1 MSCFRPRLS
10 RLFVSAVM
18 AVAAGVILAPPTGVA
33 REGHRVNH
41 ETDIPVLSAP
51 TRQGFDD
58 IIVQMAPLRP
68 APGAVAAKAAPA
80 PGVARETT
88 PAPAVEAGKD
98 SAAPKDAAKTE
109 PATPQ
114 NARTDGPPELRTGE
128 PAMPAAAAVAQA
140 AKPAAQPSGSVAQ
153 HDLSQGIKDLDLR
166 IGEAAMPAKV
176 ATADQS
182 TQPAVSD
189 AAPAAQGAKGLDLK
203 VGEAAMPAKVAT
215 ADQSAKRLEQVPA
228 PSTPVERQTPATAV
242 QTAKLPDLTIGE
254 AVAPRQPAPFA
265 APIAAPS
272 PPVAQ
277 PSPAPAAQAAKLPDL
292 KIGEAA
298 APSVVVAATP
308 STPVAQPSPA
318 PAAQAAKLPDLKIGE
333 VAAPSVVVAAAPS
346 TPVAQPSPAPA
357 AQAAKLPDLKI
368 GEAAAPS
375 TPIAQETPAP
385 AAQAAKAPDLKT
397 AAPPVAAQA
406 ADPAPAAAPV
416 AQVTV
421 AQAPTNETLAYAAL
435 LAQGVRGPVEVRL
448 ADRATMWLPANR
460 VYLDGEQARKLLGA
474 GKKWDNAT
482 QGVVLP
488 TTSRPDWMAYV
499 SLVDD
504 GYISDQDAK
513 AMDPEA
519 VLGTYKAK
527 VAAENPAR
535 ARQGLSPL
543 DVTGWMEAPRYDA
556 KHRLSSCLGAT
567 VLGSKSADDRIVNCS
582 SFALGDQGA
591 LKIVVAGQEA
601 NYQRFRG
608 ESGALIDTIVYDKGK
623 GYDDADLATVKT
635 APYGLIALMTGDTNF
650 KKVTVAQPAAPAPA
664 QKLGLIALLVVYAL
678 KFGKMLLFGVA
689 AVFAFV
695 RWMARKRKSDDKK
708 PAKAE
713 VAAEPIWR
721 RAIQAAR
728 ARLGSRGE
736 PAQPVAAS
744 AGAAEPE
751 LAEARPKT
759 GVGAALAAARA
770 KLPSLPFPRKGSEP
784 AAASNAAPQGE
795 ESPAT
800 SLARLA
806 SMMRKKAP
814 EVPVQVDLSRLER
827 RPSFGAATAAA
838 VKRSE
843 LEVVRPLPGAAPMA
857 APKPIAAVPAPAP
870 RAEPAPEPMPA
881 PSPAPTLEPFALI
894 EPGDEAAASIAISAR
909 ESLREANG

>member
-10 RLFVSAVM
+10 HLFVSAVM
-18 AVAAGVILAPPTGVA
+18 AIAAGVILAPPTGVA
-33 REGHRVNH
+33 REGHRINH

-58 IIVQMAPLRP
+58 IIVRMAPLRP

-88 PAPAVEAGKD
+88 PAPVVEAGKD
-98 SAAPKDAAKTE
+98 SAAPKNAAKME
-109 PATPQ
+109 PATLQ
-114 NARTDGPPELRTGE
+114 SARMDGKPELRTGE
-128 PAMPAAAAVAQA
+128 PAMTAAAAVAQA
-140 AKPAAQPSGSVAQ
+140 AKPAAKPAASAAR
-153 HDLSQGIKDLDLR
+153 HEPSQGIKGLDLK
-166 IGEAAMPAKV
+166 IGEAAMPTKV
-176 ATADQS
+176 AAADPS
-182 TQPAVSD
+182 TQPAVSG
-189 AAPAAQGAKGLDLK
+189 AAPAAQDASALDLK
-203 VGEAAMPAKVAT
+203 VDEAVMPAKVAA
-215 ADQSAKRLEQVPA
+215 ADQSAKRVEPVPA
-228 PSTPVERQTPATAV
+228 PSTPVERQMPATAI

-254 AVAPRQPAPFA
+254 AAAPRQPAPFA
-265 APIAAPS
+265 TPSGAPS
-272 PPVAQ
+272 TPVAQ
-277 PSPAPAAQAAKLPDL
+277 PSAAPAAQAAKLPEL

-298 APSVVVAATP
+298 APAVVV
-308 STPVAQPSPA
+308 
-318 PAAQAAKLPDLKIGE
+318 
-333 VAAPSVVVAAAPS
+333 
-346 TPVAQPSPAPA
+346 
-357 AQAAKLPDLKI
+357 
-368 GEAAAPS
+368 AAAPS
-375 TPIAQETPAP
+375 TPIAQETLAL
-385 AAQAAKAPDLKT
+385 AAQAAKAPDLNT
-397 AAPPVAAQA
+397 AAPAAPQTVVVAARA
-406 ADPAPAAAPV
+406 AKSADPAPAAVPV
-416 AQVTV
+416 AQVTA
-421 AQAPTNETLAYAAL
+421 AQAPTNETLAYSAL

-474 GKKWDNAT
+474 GKNWDNAT

-488 TTSRPDWMAYV
+488 ATSRPDWMAYV

-535 ARQGLSPL
+535 ARQGLSQL
-543 DVTGWMEAPRYDA
+543 EVTGWMEAPRYDA
-556 KHRLSSCLGAT
+556 KHRLSSCVGAT
-567 VLGSKSADDRIVNCS
+567 MLGSKSADDWIVNCS

-591 LKIVVAGQEA
+591 LKIVVAGQET

-635 APYGLIALMTGDTNF
+635 APYGLISLMTGDANF

-708 PAKAE
+708 SAE
-713 VAAEPIWR
+713 AQVAAEPIWR

-728 ARLGSRGE
+728 ARLGSLGE

-744 AGAAEPE
+744 PGAAGSE
-751 LAEARPKT
+751 LKEARPKT

-806 SMMRKKAP
+806 SMMRTKAP

-843 LEVVRPLPGAAPMA
+843 LEVVRPLPGAAPKPA
-857 APKPIAAVPAPAP
+857 AAAPAPAP
-870 RAEPAPEPMPA
+870 WAEPAPEPT
-881 PSPAPTLEPFALI
+881 PAPTLEPFALI

>member
-1 MSCFRPRLS
+1 MPCFRPRLS
-10 RLFVSAVM
+10 HLFVSAVM
-18 AVAAGVILAPPTGVA
+18 AIAAGVILAPPAGVA
-33 REGHRVNH
+33 REGHRINH

-58 IIVQMAPLRP
+58 IIVRMAPLRP
-68 APGAVAAKAAPA
+68 APGAVAAMAAPA
-80 PGVARETT
+80 PAVARETT
-88 PAPAVEAGKD
+88 PAPVVEASKD

-109 PATPQ
+109 PATLQ
-114 NARTDGPPELRTGE
+114 TTRMNGKPELRTGE

-140 AKPAAQPSGSVAQ
+140 AKPAAQPSASATQ
-153 HDLSQGIKDLDLR
+153 HEPSQGIKGLDLK

-176 ATADQS
+176 AAADPS
-182 TQPAVSD
+182 TQPAVSG
-189 AAPAAQGAKGLDLK
+189 AAPAAQGANASDLK
-203 VGEAAMPAKVAT
+203 VDEAVMPAKVAA
-215 ADQSAKRLEQVPA
+215 ADQSAKRVEPVPA
-228 PSTPVERQTPATAV
+228 PSTPVERQTPATAI
-242 QTAKLPDLTIGE
+242 QTARLPDLTIGE
-254 AVAPRQPAPFA
+254 AAAPRQPAPFA
-265 APIAAPS
+265 TPSAAPS
-272 PPVAQ
+272 TPVAQ
-277 PSPAPAAQAAKLPDL
+277 PSAAPAAQAAKLPEL

-298 APSVVVAATP
+298 APSVVV
-308 STPVAQPSPA
+308 
-318 PAAQAAKLPDLKIGE
+318 
-333 VAAPSVVVAAAPS
+333 
-346 TPVAQPSPAPA
+346 
-357 AQAAKLPDLKI
+357 
-368 GEAAAPS
+368 AAAPS

-385 AAQAAKAPDLKT
+385 AARAPKAPDLNT
-397 AAPPVAAQA
+397 AAPQTVVVAARA
-406 ADPAPAAAPV
+406 AKSADPAPAAVPV
-416 AQVTV
+416 AQVTA
-421 AQAPTNETLAYAAL
+421 AQAPTNETLAYSAL

-474 GKKWDNAT
+474 GKNWDNAT

-488 TTSRPDWMAYV
+488 ATSRPDWMAYV

-535 ARQGLSPL
+535 ARQGLSQL
-543 DVTGWMEAPRYDA
+543 EVTGWMEAPRYDA
-556 KHRLSSCLGAT
+556 KHRLSSCVGAT
-567 VLGSKSADDRIVNCS
+567 VLGSKSADDWIVNCS
-582 SFALGDQGA
+582 SFVLGDQGA
-591 LKIVVAGQEA
+591 LKIVVAGQET

-635 APYGLIALMTGDTNF
+635 APYGLIALMTGDANF

-678 KFGKMLLFGVA
+678 KFGTMLLFGVA

-695 RWMARKRKSDDKK
+695 RWMPRKRKSEDKK
-708 PAKAE
+708 PEKAE

-744 AGAAEPE
+744 PAAAASE
-751 LAEARPKT
+751 LEEARPKT

-770 KLPSLPFPRKGSEP
+770 KLPSLPFPRKGPEP

-806 SMMRKKAP
+806 SMMRTKAP

-843 LEVVRPLPGAAPMA
+843 LEVVRPLPGAAPKPA
-857 APKPIAAVPAPAP
+857 AAAPAPAP
-870 RAEPAPEPMPA
+870 WAEPAPEPT
-881 PSPAPTLEPFALI
+881 PAPTLEPFALI

>member
-10 RLFVSAVM
+10 HLFVSAVM
-18 AVAAGVILAPPTGVA
+18 AVAAGVIFAPPTGVA
-33 REGHRVNH
+33 REGQRISH

-80 PGVARETT
+80 PDVARETK
-88 PAPAVEAGKD
+88 PAPVVEASKD
-98 SAAPKDAAKTE
+98 SAAPEDAAKTE
-109 PATPQ
+109 PAAPQ
-114 NARTDGPPELRTGE
+114 TARTDGRPELKTGE
-128 PAMPAAAAVAQA
+128 PALPAVAQA
-140 AKPAAQPSGSVAQ
+140 AKPDAQPSASVVQ
-153 HDLSQGIKDLDLR
+153 HNLSQGINGLDLK
-166 IGEAAMPAKV
+166 IGEAAMPVKV

-182 TQPAVSD
+182 TKPGVSG
-189 AAPAAQGAKGLDLK
+189 AAPAAQDAKGLDLR
-203 VGEAAMPAKVAT
+203 VGEAVMPAKVAT
-215 ADQSAKRLEQVPA
+215 ADQSAKRVEPVPA
-228 PSTPVERQTPATAV
+228 PSTPVERQTPETAV
-242 QTAKLPDLTIGE
+242 QTAKLPDLTIGDP
-254 AVAPRQPAPFA
+254 AAPRQPTDSATPS
-265 APIAAPS
+265 AAPS
-272 PPVAQ
+272 TPVAQ
-277 PSPAPAAQAAKLPDL
+277 PIPAPAAQAAKLPDL
-292 KIGEAA
+292 KLGEAA
-298 APSVVVAATP
+298 APPAVV
-308 STPVAQPSPA
+308 
-318 PAAQAAKLPDLKIGE
+318 I
-333 VAAPSVVVAAAPS
+333 AAPS
-346 TPVAQPSPAPA
+346 TS
-357 AQAAKLPDLKI
+357 
-368 GEAAAPS
+368 
-375 TPIAQETPAP
+375 IAQQTPAP
-385 AAQAAKAPDLKT
+385 AAQAAKAPDFKT
-397 AAPPVAAQA
+397 VATATPTVAAQA
-406 ADPAPAAAPV
+406 ANPAPAVAPV
-416 AQVTV
+416 AQVSV
-421 AQAPTNETLAYAAL
+421 AQAPTNETSAYAAL
-435 LAQGVRGPVEVRL
+435 VAQGVRGPVEVRL

-460 VYLDGEQARKLLGA
+460 VYLDGEEARKLLGA
-474 GKKWDNAT
+474 GKNWDNAT

-513 AMDPEA
+513 TMDPEA
-519 VLGTYKAK
+519 VLETYKAK

-543 DVTGWMEAPRYDA
+543 EVAGWMEAPRYDA

-567 VLGSKSADDRIVNCS
+567 ALGSKSTDDRIVNCS
-582 SFALGDQGA
+582 AFALGDQGA
-591 LKIVVAGQEA
+591 LKIVVAGQET

-623 GYDDADLATVKT
+623 GYEDADLATVKT
-635 APYGLIALMTGDTNF
+635 APYGLIALMTGDTDF
-650 KKVTVAQPAAPAPA
+650 KKVTVAQPVARAAAPV
-664 QKLGLIALLVVYAL
+664 QKLGLIALLIVYVL
-678 KFGKMLLFGVA
+678 KFGKILLFGVA

-695 RWMARKRKSDDKK
+695 RWIARKRKSDDKK

-721 RAIQAAR
+721 RAIQAAL

-736 PAQPVAAS
+736 PAEPVAAS
-744 AGAAEPE
+744 PGAAESE
-751 LAEARPKT
+751 LEEATPKT

-784 AAASNAAPQGE
+784 AAASSAAPQVE
-795 ESPAT
+795 DSPAT

-806 SMMRKKAP
+806 SIMRKKAP

-827 RPSFGAATAAA
+827 RPFSGAATAAA

-857 APKPIAAVPAPAP
+857 APKPVAAP
-870 RAEPAPEPMPA
+870 RAEPAPEPIPA
-881 PSPAPTLEPFALI
+881 PALEPFALI

>member
-10 RLFVSAVM
+10 HLFVSAVM

-58 IIVQMAPLRP
+58 IIVRMAPLRP

-88 PAPAVEAGKD
+88 PAPVVEASKD

-109 PATPQ
+109 PATLQ
-114 NARTDGPPELRTGE
+114 TARMDGKPELRTGE

-140 AKPAAQPSGSVAQ
+140 AKAAAQPSASVAQ
-153 HDLSQGIKDLDLR
+153 HEPSQGIKGLDLK
-166 IGEAAMPAKV
+166 IGEAAMPVKV
-176 ATADQS
+176 AAADPS
-182 TQPAVSD
+182 TQPTVSG
-189 AAPAAQGAKGLDLK
+189 AAPAAQGAKALDLK
-203 VGEAAMPAKVAT
+203 VGEAVLPAKVAT
-215 ADQSAKRLEQVPA
+215 ADQSAKRVEPVPA
-228 PSTPVERQTPATAV
+228 PSTPVERQTPATAI

-254 AVAPRQPAPFA
+254 AAAPRQPAPFA
-265 APIAAPS
+265 TPSAAPS
-272 PPVAQ
+272 TPVAQ
-277 PSPAPAAQAAKLPDL
+277 PSAAPAAQAAKLPEL

-298 APSVVVAATP
+298 APSVVVAA
-308 STPVAQPSPA
+308 
-318 PAAQAAKLPDLKIGE
+318 
-333 VAAPSVVVAAAPS
+333 
-346 TPVAQPSPAPA
+346 
-357 AQAAKLPDLKI
+357 
-368 GEAAAPS
+368 APS
-375 TPIAQETPAP
+375 TPIAQETLAP

-397 AAPPVAAQA
+397 AAPQTVVVAAQA
-406 ADPAPAAAPV
+406 AKPADPAPAAAPV
-416 AQVTV
+416 ARVTA
-421 AQAPTNETLAYAAL
+421 AQAPTNETLAYSAL

-460 VYLDGEQARKLLGA
+460 VFLDGEQARKLLGA
-474 GKKWDNAT
+474 GKNWDNAT

-488 TTSRPDWMAYV
+488 ATSRPDWMAYV

-535 ARQGLSPL
+535 ARQGLSQL
-543 DVTGWMEAPRYDA
+543 EVTGWMEAPRYDA
-556 KHRLSSCLGAT
+556 KHRLSSCVGAT

-591 LKIVVAGQEA
+591 LKIVVAGQET

-650 KKVTVAQPAAPAPA
+650 KKVTVAQPAPPAPA

-695 RWMARKRKSDDKK
+695 RWMARKRKSDDTK

-744 AGAAEPE
+744 PGAAESE
-751 LAEARPKT
+751 LEEARPKT

-806 SMMRKKAP
+806 SMMRTKAP

-827 RPSFGAATAAA
+827 RPSFGTATAAA
-838 VKRSE
+838 VKRRE
-843 LEVVRPLPGAAPMA
+843 LEVVRPLPGAAPKPA
-857 APKPIAAVPAPAP
+857 AAAPAPAP
-870 RAEPAPEPMPA
+870 RAEPAPEPT
-881 PSPAPTLEPFALI
+881 PAPTLEPFALI

>member
-1 MSCFRPRLS
+1 MSCSRPRLS
-10 RLFVSAVM
+10 HLFVSAVM

-88 PAPAVEAGKD
+88 SAPVVEASRD
-98 SAAPKDAAKTE
+98 SAAPRDAAKTE

-114 NARTDGPPELRTGE
+114 TARTDEKPVLRTGE
-128 PAMPAAAAVAQA
+128 PAMPAAAVAQA
-140 AKPAAQPSGSVAQ
+140 AKPSAQPSIAQ
-153 HDLSQGIKDLDLR
+153 HDPSQGIKGLDLK
-166 IGEAAMPAKV
+166 IGEAEMPAKI
-176 ATADQS
+176 ATSDQS
-182 TQPAVSD
+182 VKPAASN
-189 AAPAAQGAKGLDLK
+189 AAPATQEAKGLDLK
-203 VGEAAMPAKVAT
+203 VGEAVIPAKVAT
-215 ADQSAKRLEQVPA
+215 ADQSAKRVEPA
-228 PSTPVERQTPATAV
+228 SSTPVERETPAAAV
-242 QTAKLPDLTIGE
+242 QTAKLPDLTIGD
-254 AVAPRQPAPFA
+254 AAAPHQPAPIATPSA
-265 APIAAPS
+265 ALSTPD
-272 PPVAQ
+272 AQ
-277 PSPAPAAQAAKLPDL
+277 PSPASTAQAAR
-292 KIGEAA
+292 
-298 APSVVVAATP
+298 
-308 STPVAQPSPA
+308 
-318 PAAQAAKLPDLKIGE
+318 
-333 VAAPSVVVAAAPS
+333 
-346 TPVAQPSPAPA
+346 
-357 AQAAKLPDLKI
+357 LPDLKI

-375 TPIAQETPAP
+375 TPIAQQTPTP

-397 AAPPVAAQA
+397 VATAAPPVAAQA
-406 ADPAPAAAPV
+406 ANPAPAAVPV
-416 AQVTV
+416 AQISA
-421 AQAPTNETLAYAAL
+421 AQAPTNETLAYAAV

-474 GKKWDNAT
+474 GKNWDNAT

-488 TTSRPDWMAYV
+488 ATSRPDWMAYV

-504 GYISDQDAK
+504 GYISDQDAGT
-513 AMDPEA
+513 MDPEA
-519 VLGTYKAK
+519 ILGTYKAK

-543 DVTGWMEAPRYDA
+543 EVAGWMEAPRYDA
-556 KHRLSSCLGAT
+556 KHRLSSCLGVT
-567 VLGSKSADDRIVNCS
+567 VLGSKGADDRIVNCG

-635 APYGLIALMTGDTNF
+635 ASYGLIALMTGDTNF

-664 QKLGLIALLVVYAL
+664 QKLGLIALLIVYAL
-678 KFGKMLLFGVA
+678 KFGKILLFGVA

-695 RWMARKRKSDDKK
+695 RWMTRKRTSDDKK

-713 VAAEPIWR
+713 VAVEPIWR

-728 ARLGSRGE
+728 AKLGSRGE
-736 PAQPVAAS
+736 PAQPVAAF
-744 AGAAEPE
+744 AGAAEPGLE
-751 LAEARPKT
+751 GAQPKT

-770 KLPSLPFPRKGSEP
+770 KLPWLLFPRKSSEP

-814 EVPVQVDLSRLER
+814 EAPVHVDLSRLDR
-827 RPSFGAATAAA
+827 RPSFGPATAAA
-838 VKRSE
+838 VERSE
-843 LEVVRPLPGAAPMA
+843 LEIVRPLPGAAPMA
-857 APKPIAAVPAPAP
+857 APKPVAAAAAPAP
-870 RAEPAPEPMPA
+870 RAEPAPIPVPA
-881 PSPAPTLEPFALI
+881 PEPFALI

>member
-18 AVAAGVILAPPTGVA
+18 AVAAGVILAPPIGVA
-33 REGHRVNH
+33 REGHRINH

-51 TRQGFDD
+51 TRQGFND
-58 IIVQMAPLRP
+58 IIVQMPPLRP

-88 PAPAVEAGKD
+88 PAPVVEASKD

-109 PATPQ
+109 PARPQ
-114 NARTDGPPELRTGE
+114 TARTDGRPELRTGE
-128 PAMPAAAAVAQA
+128 PAMPTAPAVAQA
-140 AKPAAQPSGSVAQ
+140 AKPAAQPLASVAQ
-153 HDLSQGIKDLDLR
+153 HDPSQGIKGLDLK

-182 TQPAVSD
+182 TKPVVPD
-189 AAPAAQGAKGLDLK
+189 AAPAVQGAKGLDLK
-203 VGEAAMPAKVAT
+203 IGEVAMPAKLAI
-215 ADQSAKRLEQVPA
+215 ADQSMKRVEPVPA
-228 PSTPVERQTPATAV
+228 PSTPVERQAPAAVV

-254 AVAPRQPAPFA
+254 TAAPRQPAP
-265 APIAAPS
+265 IAAP
-272 PPVAQ
+272 A
-277 PSPAPAAQAAKLPDL
+277 
-292 KIGEAA
+292 G
-298 APSVVVAATP
+298 
-308 STPVAQPSPA
+308 
-318 PAAQAAKLPDLKIGE
+318 
-333 VAAPSVVVAAAPS
+333 APS

-357 AQAAKLPDLKI
+357 VAQAAKLPDLTI
-368 GEAAAPS
+368 GEAAAPPAVVVAAPS
-375 TPIAQETPAP
+375 TPIAQQTPAP
-385 AAQAAKAPDLKT
+385 AAQAAKAPDLNAAAT
-397 AAPPVAAQA
+397 AAPQAVVVAAQA
-406 ADPAPAAAPV
+406 AKPADPAPAAVP
-416 AQVTV
+416 V
-421 AQAPTNETLAYAAL
+421 AQAPAAQTATNETLSYAAL

-474 GKKWDNAT
+474 GKNWDNAT

-488 TTSRPDWMAYV
+488 ATSRPDWMAYV

-513 AMDPEA
+513 ALDPEA

-543 DVTGWMEAPRYDA
+543 EVNGWMEAPRYDA

-567 VLGSKSADDRIVNCS
+567 LLGSKGPDDRIVNCG
-582 SFALGDQGA
+582 SFALGGQGA

-623 GYDDADLATVKT
+623 GYEDADLASVKM

-650 KKVTVAQPAAPAPA
+650 KKVTVAQPAAAPV
-664 QKLGLIALLVVYAL
+664 QKLGLIALLIVYAL
-678 KFGKMLLFGVA
+678 KFGKILLFGAA

-695 RWMARKRKSDDKK
+695 RWFGRKRKSDDKK
-708 PAKAE
+708 PATE
-713 VAAEPIWR
+713 LEAAAPIWR

-736 PAQPVAAS
+736 PVQPVAAQPVAAS
-744 AGAAEPE
+744 PGAAGAE
-751 LAEARPKT
+751 LEEAWPKT

-770 KLPSLPFPRKGSEP
+770 KLASLPSARKGAEP
-784 AAASNAAPQGE
+784 AAALSAAPQGE

-814 EVPVQVDLSRLER
+814 VVPVQVDLSRLER
-827 RPSFGAATAAA
+827 RPFSGAASAAAAA
-838 VKRSE
+838 VRRSE
-843 LEVVRPLPGAAPMA
+843 LEAVRPLPGAAPMA
-857 APKPIAAVPAPAP
+857 APKPVAAAPAPAP
-870 RAEPAPEPMPA
+870 RTEPAPEPMPA
-881 PSPAPTLEPFALI
+881 PSPAPALEPFALI

>member
-18 AVAAGVILAPPTGVA
+18 AVAAGVILAPPIGVA
-33 REGHRVNH
+33 REGHRINH

-51 TRQGFDD
+51 TRQGFND

-68 APGAVAAKAAPA
+68 APSAVAAKAAPA

-88 PAPAVEAGKD
+88 PAPVVEASKD

-109 PATPQ
+109 PASPQ
-114 NARTDGPPELRTGE
+114 TARTDGKPELRTGE
-128 PAMPAAAAVAQA
+128 PAMPTAPAVAQA
-140 AKPAAQPSGSVAQ
+140 AKPAAQPLASVAQ
-153 HDLSQGIKDLDLR
+153 HDPSQGIKGLDLK
-166 IGEAAMPAKV
+166 IGEAAMPAKL

-182 TQPAVSD
+182 
-189 AAPAAQGAKGLDLK
+189 
-203 VGEAAMPAKVAT
+203 M
-215 ADQSAKRLEQVPA
+215 KRVEPVPA
-228 PSTPVERQTPATAV
+228 PSTPVERQTPAAVV

-254 AVAPRQPAPFA
+254 TAAPHQPAPIA
-265 APIAAPS
+265 TPLAAPS
-272 PPVAQ
+272 TPVAQ
-277 PSPAPAAQAAKLPDL
+277 LSPAPAVAQAAKLPDL
-292 KIGEAA
+292 TIGEAA
-298 APSVVVAATP
+298 APPAVVV
-308 STPVAQPSPA
+308 
-318 PAAQAAKLPDLKIGE
+318 
-333 VAAPSVVVAAAPS
+333 
-346 TPVAQPSPAPA
+346 
-357 AQAAKLPDLKI
+357 
-368 GEAAAPS
+368 AAPS
-375 TPIAQETPAP
+375 TPIAQQTPAP
-385 AAQAAKAPDLKT
+385 AAQAAKAPDLKAAAT
-397 AAPPVAAQA
+397 AAPQAVVVAAQA
-406 ADPAPAAAPV
+406 AKPADPAPAAVP
-416 AQVTV
+416 V
-421 AQAPTNETLAYAAL
+421 AQAPAAQTATNETLSYAAL

-474 GKKWDNAT
+474 GKNWDNAT

-488 TTSRPDWMAYV
+488 ATSRPDWMAYV

-513 AMDPEA
+513 ALDPEA

-543 DVTGWMEAPRYDA
+543 EVNGWMEAPRYDA

-567 VLGSKSADDRIVNCS
+567 LLGSKGPDDRIVNCG
-582 SFALGDQGA
+582 SFALGGQGA

-623 GYDDADLATVKT
+623 GYEDADLATVKM

-650 KKVTVAQPAAPAPA
+650 KKVTVAQPAAAPV
-664 QKLGLIALLVVYAL
+664 QKLGLIALLIVYAL
-678 KFGKMLLFGVA
+678 KFGKILLFGAA

-695 RWMARKRKSDDKK
+695 RWFGRKRKSDDKK
-708 PAKAE
+708 PAKE
-713 VAAEPIWR
+713 QEAAAPIWR

-744 AGAAEPE
+744 PGAAEPE
-751 LAEARPKT
+751 LEEARPKT

-770 KLPSLPFPRKGSEP
+770 KLPSLPSARKGAEP
-784 AAASNAAPQGE
+784 AAALSAAPQGE

-827 RPSFGAATAAA
+827 RPISGAASAAAAA
-838 VKRSE
+838 VRRSE
-843 LEVVRPLPGAAPMA
+843 LEAVRPLPGAAPMA
-857 APKPIAAVPAPAP
+857 APKPVAAAPAPAP
-870 RAEPAPEPMPA
+870 RTEPAPEPMPA
-881 PSPAPTLEPFALI
+881 PSPALEPFALI

-909 ESLREANG
+909 ESLREVNG

>member
-10 RLFVSAVM
+10 HLFVSAVM

-33 REGHRVNH
+33 REGQRINH
-41 ETDIPVLSAP
+41 ETDIPLLSAP

-88 PAPAVEAGKD
+88 PAPVVEASKD

-114 NARTDGPPELRTGE
+114 TARLDGKPELKTGE
-128 PAMPAAAAVAQA
+128 PAMPAVAQA
-140 AKPAAQPSGSVAQ
+140 AKPAAQPLASVAQ
-153 HDLSQGIKDLDLR
+153 HNPSQGIKDLDLK

-182 TQPAVSD
+182 TKPAVS
-189 AAPAAQGAKGLDLK
+189 AAAQGAKGLDLK
-203 VGEAAMPAKVAT
+203 VGEGVMPAKVAT
-215 ADQSAKRLEQVPA
+215 ADQSGKRVESVPA

-254 AVAPRQPAPFA
+254 AAAPRQPAP
-265 APIAAPS
+265 I
-272 PPVAQ
+272 
-277 PSPAPAAQAAKLPDL
+277 
-292 KIGEAA
+292 
-298 APSVVVAATP
+298 ATP
-308 STPVAQPSPA
+308 S
-318 PAAQAAKLPDLKIGE
+318 
-333 VAAPSVVVAAAPS
+333 AAPS

-368 GEAAAPS
+368 GEAAAPAAVVAAAPS
-375 TPIAQETPAP
+375 PPIAQQTPP
-385 AAQAAKAPDLKT
+385 AAQAAKP
-397 AAPPVAAQA
+397 
-406 ADPAPAAAPV
+406 ADPTPAAAP
-416 AQVTV
+416 V

-474 GKKWDNAT
+474 GKNWDDAT

-488 TTSRPDWMAYV
+488 VTSRPDWMAYV

-513 AMDPEA
+513 TMDPEA

-535 ARQGLSPL
+535 ARQGLPPL
-543 DVTGWMEAPRYDA
+543 EVTGWMEAPRYDA
-556 KHRLSSCLGAT
+556 RHRLSSCIGAT
-567 VLGSKSADDRIVNCS
+567 ALGSKNPDDWIVNCS

-623 GYDDADLATVKT
+623 GYDDADLATAKT

-650 KKVTVAQPAAPAPA
+650 KKVTVAQPAAPA
-664 QKLGLIALLVVYAL
+664 QKLGLIALIIVYAL
-678 KFGKMLLFGVA
+678 KFGKILLFGMA
-689 AVFAFV
+689 AAFAFV
-695 RWMARKRKSDDKK
+695 RWKALKRKSDDKK
-708 PAKAE
+708 PVKEEA
-713 VAAEPIWR
+713 AAEPIWR
-721 RAIQAAR
+721 RAFQAAR

-736 PAQPVAAS
+736 PAQTVAAS
-744 AGAAEPE
+744 PGAAESE
-751 LAEARPKT
+751 LEEARPKT
-759 GVGAALAAARA
+759 GVGAAVAAARA

-784 AAASNAAPQGE
+784 AAATGAAPRGE

-827 RPSFGAATAAA
+827 RPISGAATAAA
-838 VKRSE
+838 AAVARTE
-843 LEVVRPLPGAAPMA
+843 LEVVHRLPGAAPMA
-857 APKPIAAVPAPAP
+857 APKPVVAAPAPTP
-870 RAEPAPEPMPA
+870 RAEPAPMPA
-881 PSPAPTLEPFALI
+881 PSAPPGLEPFALI

>member
-18 AVAAGVILAPPTGVA
+18 AVAAGVISAPPTGVA
-33 REGHRVNH
+33 REGHRINH

-51 TRQGFDD
+51 TRQGFDE
-58 IIVQMAPLRP
+58 IIVRMAPLRP
-68 APGAVAAKAAPA
+68 APGAVAATPASA
-80 PGVARETT
+80 PGVARETK
-88 PAPAVEAGKD
+88 PAPVVEASKD
-98 SAAPKDAAKTE
+98 SAAPKDAAKIE
-109 PATPQ
+109 PATSQ
-114 NARTDGPPELRTGE
+114 TARSDGRPELKTGE
-128 PAMPAAAAVAQA
+128 PAMPAA
-140 AKPAAQPSGSVAQ
+140 QPSASVAQ
-153 HDLSQGIKDLDLR
+153 HNPSQGIKGLDLK

-182 TQPAVSD
+182 TKPDVSG

-203 VGEAAMPAKVAT
+203 VGEAVMPAKVAI
-215 ADQSAKRLEQVPA
+215 ADQSMKRVEPVPA

-242 QTAKLPDLTIGE
+242 QTARLPDLAIGE
-254 AVAPRQPAPFA
+254 AAAPRQPAP
-265 APIAAPS
+265 IAAPS
-272 PPVAQ
+272 
-277 PSPAPAAQAAKLPDL
+277 
-292 KIGEAA
+292 
-298 APSVVVAATP
+298 
-308 STPVAQPSPA
+308 
-318 PAAQAAKLPDLKIGE
+318 
-333 VAAPSVVVAAAPS
+333 AAPS

-357 AQAAKLPDLKI
+357 GQAAKLPDLKI
-368 GEAAAPS
+368 DEAAAPPAVMVAAPS
-375 TPIAQETPAP
+375 TPIAQQTPAP
-385 AAQAAKAPDLKT
+385 VAQAAKAPDLKT
-397 AAPPVAAQA
+397 AATAAPPVAAQA
-406 ADPAPAAAPV
+406 VKPADPAPAAAP
-416 AQVTV
+416 V

-474 GKKWDNAT
+474 GKNWDNAT

-488 TTSRPDWMAYV
+488 ATSRPDWMAYV

-504 GYISDQDAK
+504 GYIGDQDAK

-535 ARQGLSPL
+535 APQGLSPL
-543 DVTGWMEAPRYDA
+543 EVTGWMEAPRYDA

-567 VLGSKSADDRIVNCS
+567 ALGSKNPDDRIVNCS
-582 SFALGDQGA
+582 AFALGDQGA
-591 LKIVVAGQEA
+591 LKIVVAGQET

-650 KKVTVAQPAAPAPA
+650 KKLTVAQPAAPA
-664 QKLGLIALLVVYAL
+664 QKLGLIALLIVYAL
-678 KFGKMLLFGVA
+678 KFGKVLLFGVA
-689 AVFAFV
+689 AVFAVV
-695 RWMARKRKSDDKK
+695 RWIARKRKPDDKK
-708 PAKAE
+708 PAEAP
-713 VAAEPIWR
+713 VAIEPIWR
-721 RAIQAAR
+721 RVIQAAR

-744 AGAAEPE
+744 AAAAESE
-751 LAEARPKT
+751 LEEARPKT

-770 KLPSLPFPRKGSEP
+770 KLPSLPSQRKGSEP
-784 AAASNAAPQGE
+784 AAVSNAAPQPQGE

-814 EVPVQVDLSRLER
+814 EVPVQVNLSRLER
-827 RPSFGAATAAA
+827 RPSSGAATAAA
-838 VKRSE
+838 VERSE

-857 APKPIAAVPAPAP
+857 APKPVAAVPAPAP
-870 RAEPAPEPMPA
+870 RAEPAPA
-881 PSPAPTLEPFALI
+881 AARAPTPEPFALI

-909 ESLREANG
+909 ESLREANA

>member
-10 RLFVSAVM
+10 HLFVSAVM
-18 AVAAGVILAPPTGVA
+18 AVAAGVILAPPTGAA
-33 REGHRVNH
+33 REGQRMDH

-51 TRQGFDD
+51 TRVGFEE

-80 PGVARETT
+80 PGVARETP
-88 PAPAVEAGKD
+88 PAPMVEASKD

-109 PATPQ
+109 PATQ
-114 NARTDGPPELRTGE
+114 TGRTEGRPELKTGE
-128 PAMPAAAAVAQA
+128 PALPVAAAVAQA
-140 AKPAAQPSGSVAQ
+140 AKPADQTSASVAQ
-153 HDLSQGIKDLDLR
+153 HNPSQGIKGLELE

-182 TQPAVSD
+182 TKPAVSG
-189 AAPAAQGAKGLDLK
+189 AAQGAKGLDLK
-203 VGEAAMPAKVAT
+203 VGEAAMPANVATADQSTKPAVSGAVQGAKGLDLKVGEAVMPAKVAT
-215 ADQSAKRLEQVPA
+215 ADQSAKRVEPLPA
-228 PSTPVERQTPATAV
+228 PSTPVERQTPAAAV

-254 AVAPRQPAPFA
+254 IAAPREP
-265 APIAAPS
+265 APIAMPS
-272 PPVAQ
+272 
-277 PSPAPAAQAAKLPDL
+277 
-292 KIGEAA
+292 A
-298 APSVVVAATP
+298 APL
-308 STPVAQPSPA
+308 TPVAQPSPA
-318 PAAQAAKLPDLKIGE
+318 PAAQAAKLPDFKIGE
-333 VAAPSVVVAAAPS
+333 AAAPSVVVAAAPS
-346 TPVAQPSPAPA
+346 P
-357 AQAAKLPDLKI
+357 
-368 GEAAAPS
+368 
-375 TPIAQETPAP
+375 PIAQQTPAP
-385 AAQAAKAPDLKT
+385 AAQATNAPDLKT
-397 AAPPVAAQA
+397 AATAAPQAVVVAAQA
-406 ADPAPAAAPV
+406 VKPADPAPAAASVAPVPV
-416 AQVTV
+416 AQVSV
-421 AQAPTNETLAYAAL
+421 AQAPTNEALAYAAL

-460 VYLDGEQARKLLGA
+460 VYLDGDQARKLLGA
-474 GKKWDNAT
+474 GKNWDNAT

-488 TTSRPDWMAYV
+488 ATSRPDWMAYV
-499 SLVDD
+499 SLVDE

-519 VLGTYKAK
+519 VMGTYKAK

-535 ARQGLSPL
+535 ALQGLSPL
-543 DVTGWMEAPRYDA
+543 EVTGWMEAPRYDA
-556 KHRLSSCLGAT
+556 KHRLGSCLGAT
-567 VLGSKSADDRIVNCS
+567 VLGSKSPDDRIVNCS
-582 SFALGDQGA
+582 AFALGDQGA
-591 LKIVVAGQEA
+591 LKIVVAGQET

-650 KKVTVAQPAAPAPA
+650 KKVTVAQPAAPA
-664 QKLGLIALLVVYAL
+664 QKLGLIALLIVYAL
-678 KFGKMLLFGVA
+678 KFGKILLFGAA

-708 PAKAE
+708 PAEAE
-713 VAAEPIWR
+713 VVAEPIWR

-744 AGAAEPE
+744 PGAAESEPG
-751 LAEARPKT
+751 EAGPKT
-759 GVGAALAAARA
+759 GVGEALAAMRA
-770 KLPSLPFPRKGSEP
+770 KLPLLPFPRKGPEP
-784 AAASNAAPQGE
+784 TPASNVAPQIE

-806 SMMRKKAP
+806 SIMRKKAP

-827 RPSFGAATAAA
+827 RPSSGAATAAA

-843 LEVVRPLPGAAPMA
+843 LELVRPLPGAAPMA
-857 APKPIAAVPAPAP
+857 APKPAAAAPAPTP
-870 RAEPAPEPMPA
+870 RAEPAPEPISAPVPA
-881 PSPAPTLEPFALI
+881 PSPAPVLEPFALI

-909 ESLREANG
+909 ESLREANA

>member
-10 RLFVSAVM
+10 HLFVSAVM

-58 IIVQMAPLRP
+58 IIVRMAPLRP

-88 PAPAVEAGKD
+88 PAPVVEASKD

-109 PATPQ
+109 PATLQ
-114 NARTDGPPELRTGE
+114 TARMDGKPELRTGE

-140 AKPAAQPSGSVAQ
+140 AKAAAQPSASVAQ
-153 HDLSQGIKDLDLR
+153 HEPSQGIKGLDLK
-166 IGEAAMPAKV
+166 IGEAAMPTKV
-176 ATADQS
+176 AAADPS
-182 TQPAVSD
+182 TQPAVSG
-189 AAPAAQGAKGLDLK
+189 AAPAAQGANALDLK
-203 VGEAAMPAKVAT
+203 VDEAVMPAKVAT
-215 ADQSAKRLEQVPA
+215 ADQSAKRVEPVPA
-228 PSTPVERQTPATAV
+228 PSTPIERQTPATAI

-254 AVAPRQPAPFA
+254 AAAPRQPAPFA
-265 APIAAPS
+265 TPSAAPS
-272 PPVAQ
+272 TPVAQ
-277 PSPAPAAQAAKLPDL
+277 PSAAPAAQAAKLPEL

-298 APSVVVAATP
+298 APSVVVAA
-308 STPVAQPSPA
+308 
-318 PAAQAAKLPDLKIGE
+318 
-333 VAAPSVVVAAAPS
+333 
-346 TPVAQPSPAPA
+346 
-357 AQAAKLPDLKI
+357 
-368 GEAAAPS
+368 APS
-375 TPIAQETPAP
+375 TPIAQETLAP
-385 AAQAAKAPDLKT
+385 AAQAAKAPDLNT
-397 AAPPVAAQA
+397 AAPQTVVVAAQA
-406 ADPAPAAAPV
+406 AKPANPTPAAVPV
-416 AQVTV
+416 AQVTA
-421 AQAPTNETLAYAAL
+421 AQPPTNETLAYSAL

-460 VYLDGEQARKLLGA
+460 VFLDGEQARKLLGA
-474 GKKWDNAT
+474 GKNWDNAT

-488 TTSRPDWMAYV
+488 ATSRPDWMAYV

-527 VAAENPAR
+527 VAAENPSR
-535 ARQGLSPL
+535 ARQGLSQL
-543 DVTGWMEAPRYDA
+543 EVTGWMEAPRYDA
-556 KHRLSSCLGAT
+556 KHRLSSCVGAT

-591 LKIVVAGQEA
+591 LKIVVAGQET

-664 QKLGLIALLVVYAL
+664 QKLGLIALVVVYAL

-708 PAKAE
+708 PAEAE

-736 PAQPVAAS
+736 PAQLVAAS
-744 AGAAEPE
+744 AGAAGSKLE
-751 LAEARPKT
+751 EARPKT

-806 SMMRKKAP
+806 SMMRTKAP

-843 LEVVRPLPGAAPMA
+843 LEVVRPLPGAAPRPA
-857 APKPIAAVPAPAP
+857 AAAPAPAP
-870 RAEPAPEPMPA
+870 RAEPAPEPT
-881 PSPAPTLEPFALI
+881 PAPTLEPFALI

>member
-10 RLFVSAVM
+10 HLFVSAVM
-18 AVAAGVILAPPTGVA
+18 AIAAGVILAPQTGVA

-58 IIVQMAPLRP
+58 IIVRMAPLRP

-88 PAPAVEAGKD
+88 PAPVVEASKD

-109 PATPQ
+109 PATLQ
-114 NARTDGPPELRTGE
+114 TARMDGKPELRTGE

-140 AKPAAQPSGSVAQ
+140 AKAAAQPSASVAQ
-153 HDLSQGIKDLDLR
+153 HEPSQGIKGLDLK
-166 IGEAAMPAKV
+166 IGEAAMPVKV
-176 ATADQS
+176 AAADPS
-182 TQPAVSD
+182 TQPAVSG
-189 AAPAAQGAKGLDLK
+189 AAPAAQGAKALDLK
-203 VGEAAMPAKVAT
+203 VDEAVMPAKVAT
-215 ADQSAKRLEQVPA
+215 ADQSAKRVEPVPA
-228 PSTPVERQTPATAV
+228 PSTPVERQTPATAI

-254 AVAPRQPAPFA
+254 AAAPRQPAPFA
-265 APIAAPS
+265 TPSAAPS
-272 PPVAQ
+272 TPVAQ
-277 PSPAPAAQAAKLPDL
+277 PNPAPAAQAAKLPDL

-298 APSVVVAATP
+298 APSVVVAA
-308 STPVAQPSPA
+308 
-318 PAAQAAKLPDLKIGE
+318 
-333 VAAPSVVVAAAPS
+333 
-346 TPVAQPSPAPA
+346 
-357 AQAAKLPDLKI
+357 
-368 GEAAAPS
+368 APS
-375 TPIAQETPAP
+375 TPIAQETLAP
-385 AAQAAKAPDLKT
+385 AAQAAKAPDLNT
-397 AAPPVAAQA
+397 AAPQTVVVAAQA
-406 ADPAPAAAPV
+406 AKSADPAPAAVPV
-416 AQVTV
+416 AQVTA
-421 AQAPTNETLAYAAL
+421 AQAPTNETLAYSAL

-460 VYLDGEQARKLLGA
+460 VFLDGEQARKLLGA
-474 GKKWDNAT
+474 GKNWDNAT

-488 TTSRPDWMAYV
+488 ATSRPDWMAYV

-535 ARQGLSPL
+535 ARQGLSQL
-543 DVTGWMEAPRYDA
+543 EVTGWMEAPRYDA
-556 KHRLSSCLGAT
+556 KHRLSSCVGAT

-591 LKIVVAGQEA
+591 LKIVVAGQET
-601 NYQRFRG
+601 NYQRFKG

-695 RWMARKRKSDDKK
+695 RWMARKRKSDDTK

-736 PAQPVAAS
+736 AAQPVAAS
-744 AGAAEPE
+744 PGAAESE
-751 LAEARPKT
+751 LEEARPKT

-806 SMMRKKAP
+806 SMMRTKAP

-843 LEVVRPLPGAAPMA
+843 LEVVRPLPGAAPKPA
-857 APKPIAAVPAPAP
+857 AAAPAPAP
-870 RAEPAPEPMPA
+870 RAEPAPEPT
-881 PSPAPTLEPFALI
+881 PAPTLEPFALI

>member
-10 RLFVSAVM
+10 HLFVSAVM
-18 AVAAGVILAPPTGVA
+18 AIAAGVILAPQTGVA

-58 IIVQMAPLRP
+58 IIVRMAPLRP

-88 PAPAVEAGKD
+88 PAPVVEASKD

-109 PATPQ
+109 PATLQ
-114 NARTDGPPELRTGE
+114 TARMDGKPELRTGE

-140 AKPAAQPSGSVAQ
+140 AKPAAQPSASVAQ
-153 HDLSQGIKDLDLR
+153 HEPSQGIKGLDLK
-166 IGEAAMPAKV
+166 IGEAAMPVKV
-176 ATADQS
+176 AAADPS
-182 TQPAVSD
+182 TQPAVSG
-189 AAPAAQGAKGLDLK
+189 AAPAAQGAKALDLK
-203 VGEAAMPAKVAT
+203 VGEAVLPAKVAT
-215 ADQSAKRLEQVPA
+215 ADQSAKRVEPVPA
-228 PSTPVERQTPATAV
+228 PSTPVERQSPATAI

-254 AVAPRQPAPFA
+254 AAAPRQPAPFA
-265 APIAAPS
+265 TPSAAPS
-272 PPVAQ
+272 TPVAQ
-277 PSPAPAAQAAKLPDL
+277 PNPAPAAQAAKLPDL

-298 APSVVVAATP
+298 APSVVVAA
-308 STPVAQPSPA
+308 
-318 PAAQAAKLPDLKIGE
+318 
-333 VAAPSVVVAAAPS
+333 
-346 TPVAQPSPAPA
+346 
-357 AQAAKLPDLKI
+357 
-368 GEAAAPS
+368 APS
-375 TPIAQETPAP
+375 TPIAQETLAP
-385 AAQAAKAPDLKT
+385 AAQAAKAPDSKT
-397 AAPPVAAQA
+397 AAPQTVVVAAQA
-406 ADPAPAAAPV
+406 AKPADPAPAAAPV
-416 AQVTV
+416 ARVTA
-421 AQAPTNETLAYAAL
+421 AQAPTNETLAYSAL

-474 GKKWDNAT
+474 GKNWDNAT

-488 TTSRPDWMAYV
+488 ATSRPDWMAYV

-535 ARQGLSPL
+535 ARQGLSQL
-543 DVTGWMEAPRYDA
+543 EVTGWMEAPRYDA
-556 KHRLSSCLGAT
+556 KHRLSSCVGAT

-591 LKIVVAGQEA
+591 LKIVVAGQET

-695 RWMARKRKSDDKK
+695 RWMARKRKSDDTK

-736 PAQPVAAS
+736 PAQPVTAS
-744 AGAAEPE
+744 PGAAESE
-751 LAEARPKT
+751 LEEARPKT

-806 SMMRKKAP
+806 SMMRTKAP

-843 LEVVRPLPGAAPMA
+843 LEVVRPLPGAAPKPA
-857 APKPIAAVPAPAP
+857 AAAPAPAP
-870 RAEPAPEPMPA
+870 RAEPAPEPT
-881 PSPAPTLEPFALI
+881 PAPTLEPFALI

>member
-1 MSCFRPRLS
+1 MSCFRPCLS

-18 AVAAGVILAPPTGVA
+18 AVAAGVISAPPTGVA
-33 REGHRVNH
+33 REGHRINH

-51 TRQGFDD
+51 TRQGFDE
-58 IIVQMAPLRP
+58 IIVRMAPLRP
-68 APGAVAAKAAPA
+68 APGAVAATSASA
-80 PGVARETT
+80 PGVARETK
-88 PAPAVEAGKD
+88 PAPMVEASKD

-114 NARTDGPPELRTGE
+114 TARTDGRPELKTGE
-128 PAMPAAAAVAQA
+128 PTM
-140 AKPAAQPSGSVAQ
+140 PAAQPSASVAQ
-153 HDLSQGIKDLDLR
+153 HNPSQGIKGLDLK
-166 IGEAAMPAKV
+166 IGEATMPAKV

-182 TQPAVSD
+182 AKPGVSGP
-189 AAPAAQGAKGLDLK
+189 APAAQGAKGLDLK
-203 VGEAAMPAKVAT
+203 VGEAVMPAKVAT
-215 ADQSAKRLEQVPA
+215 ADQPAKRLEPVPA

-254 AVAPRQPAPFA
+254 AAAPRQPAP
-265 APIAAPS
+265 IAAPS
-272 PPVAQ
+272 
-277 PSPAPAAQAAKLPDL
+277 
-292 KIGEAA
+292 
-298 APSVVVAATP
+298 
-308 STPVAQPSPA
+308 
-318 PAAQAAKLPDLKIGE
+318 
-333 VAAPSVVVAAAPS
+333 AAPS

-368 GEAAAPS
+368 GEAAAPPAVVVAAQS
-375 TPIAQETPAP
+375 TPIPQQTPAP

-397 AAPPVAAQA
+397 VATAAPPVAAQA
-406 ADPAPAAAPV
+406 AKPADPAPAAAP
-416 AQVTV
+416 V

-435 LAQGVRGPVEVRL
+435 LAQGARGPVEVRL

-460 VYLDGEQARKLLGA
+460 VYLDGEQARKLFGA
-474 GKKWDNAT
+474 GKNWDNAT

-488 TTSRPDWMAYV
+488 ATSRPDWMAYV

-543 DVTGWMEAPRYDA
+543 EVTGWMEAPRYDA

-567 VLGSKSADDRIVNCS
+567 ALGSKSPDDRIVNCS
-582 SFALGDQGA
+582 AFALGDQGT
-591 LKIVVAGQEA
+591 LKIVVAGQET

-608 ESGALIDTIVYDKGK
+608 ESGALIDTIVYDKGR
-623 GYDDADLATVKT
+623 GYDDADLVRVKT

-650 KKVTVAQPAAPAPA
+650 KKVTVAQPAAPA
-664 QKLGLIALLVVYAL
+664 QKLGLIALLIVYAL

-689 AVFAFV
+689 AVFAVV
-695 RWMARKRKSDDKK
+695 RWIARKRKSDDKK
-708 PAKAE
+708 PAEAP

-736 PAQPVAAS
+736 PAQLVAAS
-744 AGAAEPE
+744 AAAESE
-751 LAEARPKT
+751 LGEARPKT

-770 KLPSLPFPRKGSEP
+770 KLPSLPSQRKGPEP
-784 AAASNAAPQGE
+784 AAASNAAQQGE
-795 ESPAT
+795 ESPGA
-800 SLARLA
+800 SLTRLA

-814 EVPVQVDLSRLER
+814 EVPVQVDLSRLQR
-827 RPSFGAATAAA
+827 RPSPGAATAAA
-838 VKRSE
+838 VKTSE
-843 LEVVRPLPGAAPMA
+843 LDVVRPLPGAAPMA
-857 APKPIAAVPAPAP
+857 APKPVAAAPAPGP

-881 PSPAPTLEPFALI
+881 PALEPFALI

-909 ESLREANG
+909 ESLREANA

>member
-1 MSCFRPRLS
+1 MK
-10 RLFVSAVM
+10 
-18 AVAAGVILAPPTGVA
+18 
-33 REGHRVNH
+33 RV
-41 ETDIPVLSAP
+41 
-51 TRQGFDD
+51 
-58 IIVQMAPLRP
+58 
-68 APGAVAAKAAPA
+68 
-80 PGVARETT
+80 
-88 PAPAVEAGKD
+88 
-98 SAAPKDAAKTE
+98 E
-109 PATPQ
+109 P
-114 NARTDGPPELRTGE
+114 
-128 PAMPAAAAVAQA
+128 
-140 AKPAAQPSGSVAQ
+140 
-153 HDLSQGIKDLDLR
+153 
-166 IGEAAMPAKV
+166 
-176 ATADQS
+176 
-182 TQPAVSD
+182 
-189 AAPAAQGAKGLDLK
+189 
-203 VGEAAMPAKVAT
+203 
-215 ADQSAKRLEQVPA
+215 VPA

-254 AVAPRQPAPFA
+254 AAAPRQPAP
-265 APIAAPS
+265 IAAPS
-272 PPVAQ
+272 AAPSTPVAQ
-277 PSPAPAAQAAKLPDL
+277 PSPAPAVAQAAKLPDL

-298 APSVVVAATP
+298 APPAVVV
-308 STPVAQPSPA
+308 
-318 PAAQAAKLPDLKIGE
+318 
-333 VAAPSVVVAAAPS
+333 
-346 TPVAQPSPAPA
+346 
-357 AQAAKLPDLKI
+357 
-368 GEAAAPS
+368 AAPS
-375 TPIAQETPAP
+375 TPIAQQTPAP
-385 AAQAAKAPDLKT
+385 AAQAAKAPDLKAAAT
-397 AAPPVAAQA
+397 AAPQAVVVAAQA
-406 ADPAPAAAPV
+406 AKPADPAPAAVPV
-416 AQVTV
+416 AQVPA
-421 AQAPTNETLAYAAL
+421 AQTATNETLAYAAL

-474 GKKWDNAT
+474 GKNWDNAT

-488 TTSRPDWMAYV
+488 ATSRPDWMAYV

-543 DVTGWMEAPRYDA
+543 EVTGWMEAPRYDA

-567 VLGSKSADDRIVNCS
+567 LLGSKGPDDRIVNCS

-623 GYDDADLATVKT
+623 GYDDADLATVKM

-650 KKVTVAQPAAPAPA
+650 KKVTVAQPAAAPA
-664 QKLGLIALLVVYAL
+664 QKLGLIALLIVYAL

-695 RWMARKRKSDDKK
+695 RWFGAQAQVRRQ
-708 PAKAE
+708 KAGE
-713 VAAEPIWR
+713 GTRGR
-721 RAIQAAR
+721 RADLAAR
-728 ARLGSRGE
+728 HSGGASQARVARRAR
-736 PAQPVAAS
+736 PAGRRFRRRRRAGTGR
-744 AGAAEPE
+744 GAAKDRRRRG
-751 LAEARPKT
+751 ARRR
-759 GVGAALAAARA
+759 AREIA
-770 KLPSLPFPRKGSEP
+770 VAPAPRERARNRPPPSS
-784 AAASNAAPQGE
+784 AAPQGE

-827 RPSFGAATAAA
+827 RPSSGAATAAA
-838 VKRSE
+838 AAVRRSE

-857 APKPIAAVPAPAP
+857 APKPVAAAPAPAP

-881 PSPAPTLEPFALI
+881 PSPAPALEPFALI

>member
-10 RLFVSAVM
+10 HLFVSAVM
-18 AVAAGVILAPPTGVA
+18 AIAAGVILAPATGVA

-41 ETDIPVLSAP
+41 ETDIPGLSAP

-80 PGVARETT
+80 PGVTRETT
-88 PAPAVEAGKD
+88 PAPVVEASKD
-98 SAAPKDAAKTE
+98 TAAPKDVAKTE

-114 NARTDGPPELRTGE
+114 TARMDGKPDLRTGE

-140 AKPAAQPSGSVAQ
+140 TKSAAQPSASVAQ
-153 HDLSQGIKDLDLR
+153 HEPSQGIKGLDLK

-176 ATADQS
+176 AAADPS
-182 TQPAVSD
+182 MQPAVSG
-189 AAPAAQGAKGLDLK
+189 ATQGANALDLK
-203 VGEAAMPAKVAT
+203 VDEAVLPAKVAT
-215 ADQSAKRLEQVPA
+215 VDQSAKRVEPVPA
-228 PSTPVERQTPATAV
+228 PSTPVERQTPATAI
-242 QTAKLPDLTIGE
+242 QTARLPDLTIGE
-254 AVAPRQPAPFA
+254 AATPRQPAT
-265 APIAAPS
+265 IAALS
-272 PPVAQ
+272 TPVAQ

-298 APSVVVAATP
+298 APSVVVAA
-308 STPVAQPSPA
+308 
-318 PAAQAAKLPDLKIGE
+318 
-333 VAAPSVVVAAAPS
+333 APSS
-346 TPVAQPSPAPA
+346 
-357 AQAAKLPDLKI
+357 
-368 GEAAAPS
+368 
-375 TPIAQETPAP
+375 PIAQETLAP
-385 AAQAAKAPDLKT
+385 AAQAAKAPDLMP
-397 AAPPVAAQA
+397 AAPQTVVVAAEA
-406 ADPAPAAAPV
+406 AKPAGPAPTAVPV
-416 AQVTV
+416 AQVTA
-421 AQAPTNETLAYAAL
+421 AQAPTNETQAYSVL

-474 GKKWDNAT
+474 GKNWDNAT
-482 QGVVLP
+482 QGVILP
-488 TTSRPDWMAYV
+488 ATSRPDWMAYV

-535 ARQGLSPL
+535 ARQGLSQL
-543 DVTGWMEAPRYDA
+543 EVTSWMEAPRYDA
-556 KHRLSSCLGAT
+556 KHRLSSCVGAT

-582 SFALGDQGA
+582 SFALGDHGA
-591 LKIVVAGQEA
+591 FKIVVAGQET

-650 KKVTVAQPAAPAPA
+650 KKVTVAQPAAPAPT
-664 QKLGLIALLVVYAL
+664 QKLGLIALLVAYAL

-708 PAKAE
+708 PAEAE

-721 RAIQAAR
+721 RAIQAGR
-728 ARLGSRGE
+728 ASLGSRGA

-744 AGAAEPE
+744 PGAAGSE
-751 LAEARPKT
+751 LEEARPMT

-770 KLPSLPFPRKGSEP
+770 KLPSLPFPRKGPEP
-784 AAASNAAPQGE
+784 AAASNAEPQGE

-827 RPSFGAATAAA
+827 RPSFGAA

-843 LEVVRPLPGAAPMA
+843 LEVVRPLPGAAPKHA
-857 APKPIAAVPAPAP
+857 AAAPAPAP
-870 RAEPAPEPMPA
+870 RAEPAPEPT
-881 PSPAPTLEPFALI
+881 PTLEPFALI
-894 EPGDEAAASIAISAR
+894 EPGDEAAASLAISAR

>member
-10 RLFVSAVM
+10 HLFVSAVM
-18 AVAAGVILAPPTGVA
+18 AIAAGVILAPPTGVA

-58 IIVQMAPLRP
+58 IIVRMAPLRP

-88 PAPAVEAGKD
+88 PAPVVEASKD

-109 PATPQ
+109 PATLQ
-114 NARTDGPPELRTGE
+114 TARMDGKPELRTVE

-140 AKPAAQPSGSVAQ
+140 AKAAAQPSASVAQ
-153 HDLSQGIKDLDLR
+153 HEPSQGIKGLDLK
-166 IGEAAMPAKV
+166 IGEAAMPVKV
-176 ATADQS
+176 AAADPS
-182 TQPAVSD
+182 TQPAVSG
-189 AAPAAQGAKGLDLK
+189 AAPAAQGAKALDLK
-203 VGEAAMPAKVAT
+203 VGEAVLPAKVAT
-215 ADQSAKRLEQVPA
+215 ADQSAKRVEPVPA
-228 PSTPVERQTPATAV
+228 PSTPVERQSPATAI

-254 AVAPRQPAPFA
+254 AAAPRQPAPFA
-265 APIAAPS
+265 TPSAAPS
-272 PPVAQ
+272 TPVAQ
-277 PSPAPAAQAAKLPDL
+277 PNPAPAAQAAKLPDL

-298 APSVVVAATP
+298 APSVVVAA
-308 STPVAQPSPA
+308 
-318 PAAQAAKLPDLKIGE
+318 
-333 VAAPSVVVAAAPS
+333 
-346 TPVAQPSPAPA
+346 
-357 AQAAKLPDLKI
+357 
-368 GEAAAPS
+368 APS
-375 TPIAQETPAP
+375 TPIAQETLAP
-385 AAQAAKAPDLKT
+385 AAQAAKAPDSKT
-397 AAPPVAAQA
+397 AAPQTVVVAAQA
-406 ADPAPAAAPV
+406 AKPADPAPAAAPV
-416 AQVTV
+416 ARVTA
-421 AQAPTNETLAYAAL
+421 AQAPTNETLAYSAL

-474 GKKWDNAT
+474 GKNWDNAT

-488 TTSRPDWMAYV
+488 ATSRPDWMAYV

-535 ARQGLSPL
+535 ARQGLSQL
-543 DVTGWMEAPRYDA
+543 EVTGWMEAPRYDA
-556 KHRLSSCLGAT
+556 KHRLSSCVGAT

-591 LKIVVAGQEA
+591 LKIVVAGQET

-695 RWMARKRKSDDKK
+695 RWMARKRNSDDKK

-744 AGAAEPE
+744 PGAAESE
-751 LAEARPKT
+751 LEEARPKT

-806 SMMRKKAP
+806 SMMRTKAP

-843 LEVVRPLPGAAPMA
+843 LEVVRPLPGAAPKPA
-857 APKPIAAVPAPAP
+857 AAAPAPAP
-870 RAEPAPEPMPA
+870 RAEPAEPT
-881 PSPAPTLEPFALI
+881 PAPTLEPFALI

>member
-1 MSCFRPRLS
+1 
-10 RLFVSAVM
+10 V
-18 AVAAGVILAPPTGVA
+18 
-33 REGHRVNH
+33 
-41 ETDIPVLSAP
+41 
-51 TRQGFDD
+51 
-58 IIVQMAPLRP
+58 
-68 APGAVAAKAAPA
+68 
-80 PGVARETT
+80 
-88 PAPAVEAGKD
+88 VEASKD
-98 SAAPKDAAKTE
+98 SAVPKDAAKTE

-114 NARTDGPPELRTGE
+114 TARMDGRPELRTGE

-140 AKPAAQPSGSVAQ
+140 AKAAAQPSTAVAQ
-153 HDLSQGIKDLDLR
+153 HDLSQGIKDLDLK
-166 IGEAAMPAKV
+166 I
-176 ATADQS
+176 
-182 TQPAVSD
+182 
-189 AAPAAQGAKGLDLK
+189 
-203 VGEAAMPAKVAT
+203 GEAAMPAKVAT
-215 ADQSAKRLEQVPA
+215 ADQSAKRVEPVPA

-242 QTAKLPDLTIGE
+242 QTAKLPDLTVAE
-254 AVAPRQPAPFA
+254 AAAPRQPAPFA
-265 APIAAPS
+265 APS
-272 PPVAQ
+272 
-277 PSPAPAAQAAKLPDL
+277 
-292 KIGEAA
+292 
-298 APSVVVAATP
+298 
-308 STPVAQPSPA
+308 
-318 PAAQAAKLPDLKIGE
+318 
-333 VAAPSVVVAAAPS
+333 AAPS
-346 TPVAQPSPAPA
+346 TPVAQPSPAPV

-406 ADPAPAAAPV
+406 ANPAPAAAPPV

-474 GKKWDNAT
+474 AKNWDNAT

-488 TTSRPDWMAYV
+488 ATSRPDWMAYV

-527 VAAENPAR
+527 VAVENPAR
-535 ARQGLSPL
+535 AGQGLSPL
-543 DVTGWMEAPRYDA
+543 EVTGWMEAPRYDA

-567 VLGSKSADDRIVNCS
+567 VLGSKSADDWIVNCS

-591 LKIVVAGQEA
+591 LKIVVAGQET

-608 ESGALIDTIVYDKGK
+608 ESGALIDTIIYDKGK

-664 QKLGLIALLVVYAL
+664 QKLGLIALLIVYAV
-678 KFGKMLLFGVA
+678 KFGKILLFGVA

-695 RWMARKRKSDDKK
+695 RWMPRKRKSDDKK

-751 LAEARPKT
+751 LEEARPKT

-770 KLPSLPFPRKGSEP
+770 KLPSLPLPRKGSEP

-857 APKPIAAVPAPAP
+857 APKPAAAALAPAP
-870 RAEPAPEPMPA
+870 RAEPAPEPMPV